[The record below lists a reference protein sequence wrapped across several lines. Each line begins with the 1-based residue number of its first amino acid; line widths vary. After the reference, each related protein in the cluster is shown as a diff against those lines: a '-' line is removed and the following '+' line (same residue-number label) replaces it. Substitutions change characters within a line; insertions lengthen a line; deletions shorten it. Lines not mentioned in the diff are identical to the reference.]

1 MKGRRLGVDPG
12 SVRVGLAISDP
23 AGMLATPLDTLKRDR
38 KRGSDLDRLA
48 AYAEEY
54 EVVQVVVGRPIGLS
68 GRDGRAAQ
76 AADEYADL
84 IAERLPDVPV
94 VRQDERFST
103 VTASGR
109 LRGAGLDA
117 RAQRD
122 VIDQAAATEILQ
134 AWLDA
139 HCAPQPR
146 HSEGC

>member
-1 MKGRRLGVDPG
+1 MPGSVRGRRLGVDPG

-23 AGMLATPLDTLKRDR
+23 GGVLATPLDTLKRDR
-38 KRGSDLDRLA
+38 KQATDLDRLA

-54 EVVQVVVGRPIGLS
+54 EVVEIIVGRPVGLS

-84 IAERLPDVPV
+84 IADRLPHLPV
-94 VRQDERFST
+94 RRQDERFST
-103 VTASGR
+103 VTAAGR

-117 RAQRD
+117 RAQRG

-139 HCAPQPR
+139 HRGSAP
-146 HSEGC
+146 